1 MAIEGF
7 HITKA
12 SEVSSLLTKYRDN
25 YNSRGQYLGF
35 ENIDKHYSMMLG
47 TCTDWTGFP
56 MSGKTQVLMELLLNT
71 SIFYGWKHLV
81 YFPDVGN
88 NVEIIADLIHKKTG
102 KSFNPQHNNTITDA
116 EIMREIDWITEH
128 FKILTKS
135 NVKAKMSPFQFW
147 DFAVELKK
155 SEGLET
161 ASIDSWKDLSH
172 PYSEYGGYATYL
184 EVVLPYRN
192 QIAEDNNLH
201 LHTIIHPK
209 LTEKLNGKR
218 VAPTPYDLKGGS
230 EWFNSGKCMV
240 TVHREDITCNQVQI
254 YFNKIKPRS
263 CGEVGDVV
271 LFFDVERLVYYSNE
285 LNTVQQHVEKIY
297 AKPRSEIKAIN
308 KPIQNAAL
316 NSFQSHFD
324 KKEDDLPF

>member
-7 HITKA
+7 EITKA
-12 SEVSSLLTKYRDN
+12 SDVDLKLRKYRDN
-25 YNSRGQYLGF
+25 YNTKGQYLGF
-35 ENIDKHYSMMLG
+35 ADIDKHYSMMLG

-56 MSGKTQVLMELLLNT
+56 MSGKTQVLMELLMNT
-71 SIFYGWKHLV
+71 SKYYGWKHLV

-102 KSFNPQHNNTITDA
+102 KSFNPDSHNAITDA
-116 EIMREIDWITEH
+116 EIANEINWITHH

-135 NVKAKMSPFQFW
+135 NVKAKMTPFQFW

-161 ASIDSWKDLSH
+161 ACIDSWKDLSH
-172 PYSEYGGYATYL
+172 PYNEFGGYATYL

-209 LTEKLNGKR
+209 LTEKVQGKR
-218 VAPTPYDLKGGS
+218 LAPTPYDLKGGS

-240 TVHREDITCNQVQI
+240 TVHREDITTNQVQI
-254 YFNKIKPRS
+254 FFNKIKPRS
-263 CGEVGDVV
+263 CGSVGDCV
-271 LFFDVERLVYYSNE
+271 LHFDLDKLVYYQNE
-285 LNTVQQHVEKIY
+285 LKGNYIEKIY
-297 AKPRSEIKAIN
+297 ASPNDAPMN
-308 KPIQNAAL
+308 KQQVNTSL
-316 NSFQSHFD
+316 NRFQSNF
-324 KKEDDLPF
+324 ENDLPF